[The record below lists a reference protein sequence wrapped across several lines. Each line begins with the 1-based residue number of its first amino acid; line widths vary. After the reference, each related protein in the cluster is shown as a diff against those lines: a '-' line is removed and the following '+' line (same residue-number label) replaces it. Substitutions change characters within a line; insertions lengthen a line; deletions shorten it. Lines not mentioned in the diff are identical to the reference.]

1 MKGNANVTKQLRTI
15 LPLLR
20 APITDF
26 TDHSLTIAIGA
37 QYGAPTTIRV
47 DVPTGHLDIRKGDI
61 VTIYTELLL
70 KGPTDAQ
77 TDH

>member
-1 MKGNANVTKQLRTI
+1 MESVKKQMRTI
-15 LPLLR
+15 LPLLK

-26 TDHSLTIAIGA
+26 TPTSLTISIGA
-37 QYGAPTTIRV
+37 AYGAPTTIRV
-47 DVPTGHLDIRKGDI
+47 DVPTDHLDIRKGDV

-77 TDH
+77 PQ